1 MRNEFDINS
10 NDNALFVTAQCNNHC
25 LMCCQPPLKVDDIE
39 ELYERNIQLLHSAPK
54 DLKVLGITG
63 GEPTLLGKKLITL
76 LQEVR
81 SCLPDTAIQLLSNGR
96 AFKDAS
102 YTKEVCQAAGEN
114 FFVGIPFHS
123 DYSGDHDLIAG
134 SKHAYEETMTGLY
147 NLADAGI
154 EIELRVVINKLNYTR
169 LPRMSEY
176 IFKNLPFVA
185 WTAFMGMERTGLSVR
200 NVEKIWVEP
209 KEYAHLLR
217 EAVIAMD
224 DWRMDV
230 AVYNVPLCLL
240 SRDIWPFAKQSISD
254 WKVKFSVICNDCEI
268 KEMCCGLFN
277 TSKDEYQGIK
287 PMCHENQY

>member
-25 LMCCQPPLKVDDIE
+25 LMCCQPPRKVDDIE
-39 ELYERNIQLLHSAPK
+39 ALYERNIWLLRSAPK
-54 DLKVLGITG
+54 ELKVLGITG
-63 GEPTLLGKKLITL
+63 GEPTLLGGELITL

-81 SCLPDTAIQLLSNGR
+81 KYLPNTAIQLLSNGR

-102 YTKEVCQAAGEN
+102 FTREVCQAAGEN

-147 NLADAGI
+147 NLADASI
-154 EIELRVVINKLNYTR
+154 EIELRVVINKLNYAR
-169 LPRMSEY
+169 LPRMAEY

-200 NVEKIWVEP
+200 NAEKIWVEP
-209 KEYAHLLR
+209 KEYAPLLR
-217 EAVIAMD
+217 EAVIAVY

-230 AVYNVPLCLL
+230 AIYNVPLCLL

-254 WKVKFSVICNDCEI
+254 WKTKYID
-268 KEMCCGLFN
+268 CCGACAVKDKCCGHFS
-277 TSKDEYQGIK
+277 TSTQVYEGIN
-287 PMCHENQY
+287 PISEL

>member
-25 LMCCQPPLKVDDIE
+25 LMCCQPPRKVDDID
-39 ELYERNIQLLHSAPK
+39 ELYDRNIQLIYSAPK
-54 DLKVLGITG
+54 ELKVLGITG
-63 GEPTLLGKKLITL
+63 GEPTLLGGKLITL
-76 LQEVR
+76 LQEIR

-96 AFKDAS
+96 AFKDAAF
-102 YTKEVCQAAGEN
+102 TREVCQAAGEN

-147 NLADAGI
+147 NLADAGV
-154 EIELRVVINKLNYTR
+154 EIELRVVVNKLNYTR
-169 LPRMSEY
+169 LPRMAEY

-200 NVEKIWVEP
+200 NAERIWVEP

-230 AVYNVPLCLL
+230 AIYNVPLCLL
-240 SRDIWPFAKQSISD
+240 PRDIWPFAKQSISV
-254 WKVKFSVICNDCEI
+254 WKTKYIECCKECAVKDQ
-268 KEMCCGLFN
+268 CCGHFS
-277 TSKDEYQGIK
+277 TSTQVYEGIN
-287 PMCHENQY
+287 PIAEL